1 MPELNLDKIL
11 ASLDLRISEVT
22 LPDEYD
28 QISKDY
34 LGKDSLLAEERKK
47 LPTLSNED
55 KKTYGK
61 KLTELSKEIESKI
74 ESSQKQFILDT
85 FQKKEKEEFTDI
97 TIDWNRNEGS
107 YKHILSSVMDEVVN
121 IFSSIGYEVAYGPE
135 AETSWHNFDAL
146 NTPDWH
152 PARYESDTIYLNSDL
167 ETLLRTQTS
176 TVQIR
181 HMEQNDPPVYIVA
194 PGRVF
199 RSDQLDATHSPV
211 FHQLEGL
218 AIDKNLSFTDL
229 KGTLEYFTKEFFGE
243 NIETKFIPH
252 FFPFTEPSAEV
263 LVKWNDGSWL
273 EILGCGMVDPNVLEN
288 VGYSKEYKGF
298 AWGVGIE
305 RLAMLRYKI
314 DHIKN
319 FYENDIRFLEQF
331 WWNYWDRGYKTG

>member
-28 QISKDY
+28 EISKDY

-331 WWNYWDRGYKTG
+331 

>member
-22 LPDEYD
+22 IPDEYD

-34 LGKDSLLAEERKK
+34 LGKESLLAEERKK

-61 KLTELSKEIESKI
+61 RLTELSKKIESKI
-74 ESSQKQFILDT
+74 ESSKKQFILDT
-85 FQKKEKEEFTDI
+85 FQKKEKDEFTDI
-97 TIDWNRNEGS
+97 SIDWNRNEGS

-152 PARYESDTIYLNSDL
+152 PARYESDTIYLNSNL

-218 AIDKNLSFTDL
+218 AIDKDLSFTDL

-331 WWNYWDRGYKTG
+331 

>member
-22 LPDEYD
+22 IPDEYD

-47 LPTLSNED
+47 LPNLSNED

-61 KLTELSKEIESKI
+61 RLTELSKKIESKI
-74 ESSQKQFILDT
+74 ESSKNQFILNT
-85 FQKKEKEEFTDI
+85 FQKKEKDEFTDI
-97 TIDWNRNEGS
+97 SIDWNRNEGS

-152 PARYESDTIYLNSDL
+152 PARYESDTIYLNSNL

-331 WWNYWDRGYKTG
+331 

>member
-61 KLTELSKEIESKI
+61 KLTELSKKIESKI
-74 ESSQKQFILDT
+74 ASSKQQFILNT
-85 FQKKEKEEFTDI
+85 FQKKEKGEFTDI

-331 WWNYWDRGYKTG
+331 

>member
-61 KLTELSKEIESKI
+61 KLTELSKKIESKI
-74 ESSQKQFILDT
+74 ASSKKQFILDT
-85 FQKKEKEEFTDI
+85 FKKKEKDEFTDI

-331 WWNYWDRGYKTG
+331 

>member
-74 ESSQKQFILDT
+74 ESSKKQFILDT
-85 FQKKEKEEFTDI
+85 FQKKEKDEFTDI

-218 AIDKNLSFTDL
+218 AIDKNLCFTDL

-263 LVKWNDGSWL
+263 LVKWNDGTWL

-314 DHIKN
+314 DHI
-319 FYENDIRFLEQF
+319 
-331 WWNYWDRGYKTG
+331 

>member
-22 LPDEYD
+22 LPDEFD
-28 QISKDY
+28 QISKEY

-47 LPTLSNED
+47 LPNLSNED

-61 KLTELSKEIESKI
+61 RLTELSKKIESKI
-74 ESSQKQFILDT
+74 ESSKKQFILDT
-85 FQKKEKEEFTDI
+85 FQKKEKDEFTDI
-97 TIDWNRNEGS
+97 SIDWNRNEGS

-152 PARYESDTIYLNSDL
+152 PARYESDTIYLNPNL

-331 WWNYWDRGYKTG
+331 

>member
-22 LPDEYD
+22 LTDEFD

-74 ESSQKQFILDT
+74 ESSKKQFILDT

-199 RSDQLDATHSPV
+199 RSDHLDATHSPV

-273 EILGCGMVDPNVLEN
+273 EILGCGMVDPNVLKN

-331 WWNYWDRGYKTG
+331 

>member
-34 LGKDSLLAEERKK
+34 LGKDSLIAEERKK

-55 KKTYGK
+55 KKKYGK
-61 KLTELSKEIESKI
+61 KLTELSKKI
-74 ESSQKQFILDT
+74 ESTIASSKKQFILDT
-85 FQKKEKEEFTDI
+85 FQKKEKDEFTDI

-331 WWNYWDRGYKTG
+331 

>member
-34 LGKDSLLAEERKK
+34 LGKDSLLAEERKT

-61 KLTELSKEIESKI
+61 KLTELSKKIESKI
-74 ESSQKQFILDT
+74 ESSKKQFISDT
-85 FQKKEKEEFTDI
+85 FQKKEKEEFSDI

-331 WWNYWDRGYKTG
+331 

>member
-22 LPDEYD
+22 SPDEYD

-34 LGKDSLLAEERKK
+34 LGKESLLAEERKK
-47 LPTLSNED
+47 LPALSSED

-61 KLTELSKEIESKI
+61 KLTEFSKKIESKI
-74 ESSQKQFILDT
+74 ESSKKQFILET
-85 FQKKEKEEFTDI
+85 FQKKEKDEFTDI

-152 PARYESDTIYLNSDL
+152 PARYESDTIYLDPNL

-331 WWNYWDRGYKTG
+331 

>member
-1 MPELNLDKIL
+1 MPELNFDKVY
-11 ASLDLRISEVT
+11 ASLDLRIK
-22 LPDEYD
+22 D
-28 QISKDY
+28 ISNINEFDDLTKEF
-34 LGKDSLLAEERKK
+34 LGKNSLISEERKK
-47 LPTLSNED
+47 LSTLSNED
-55 KKTYGK
+55 KKSYGI
-61 KLTELSKEIESKI
+61 KLTKATEFITSEIKKQRKFFLN
-74 ESSQKQFILDT
+74 SQFSDRENNEKLD
-85 FQKKEKEEFTDI
+85 I
-97 TIDWNRNEGS
+97 SIDWKPSRGT
-107 YKHILSSVMDEVVN
+107 YKHVLSSVMDEVVS
-121 IFSSIGYEVAYGPE
+121 IFSSIGYEVAHGPE

-152 PARYESDTIYLNSDL
+152 PARYESDTLYLDKDL

-181 HMEQNDPPVYIVA
+181 HMEENEPPVYIVA

-218 AIDKNLSFTDL
+218 AIDKNLTFTDL
-229 KGTLEYFTKEFFGE
+229 KGTLEFFVKEFFGSD
-243 NIETKFIPH
+243 IETKFIPH

-263 LVKWNDGSWL
+263 LVKWQNGEWL
-273 EILGCGMVDPNVLEN
+273 EILGCGMVDPNVLSN
-288 VGYSKEYKGF
+288 VNYPDNYKGF

-319 FYENDIRFLEQF
+319 FYDNDIRFLEQF
-331 WWNYWDRGYKTG
+331 

>member
-22 LPDEYD
+22 IPDEYD

-61 KLTELSKEIESKI
+61 KLTELSKKIESKI
-74 ESSQKQFILDT
+74 ASSKKQFILDI
-85 FQKKEKEEFTDI
+85 FQKKEKDEFTDI

-331 WWNYWDRGYKTG
+331 

>member
-1 MPELNLDKIL
+1 MPELNFDKVY
-11 ASLDLRISEVT
+11 ASLDLRIKDIT
-22 LPDEYD
+22 NIDEFD
-28 QISKDY
+28 ELTKEF
-34 LGKDSLLAEERKK
+34 LGKNSLISEERKK
-47 LPTLSNED
+47 LISLSKED
-55 KKTYGK
+55 KKNYGI
-61 KLTELSKEIESKI
+61 KLKEATEYITSRIEEERHLFLNSTFSSIEESEI
-74 ESSQKQFILDT
+74 
-85 FQKKEKEEFTDI
+85 TDI
-97 TIDWNRNEGS
+97 TIDWKPSRGT
-107 YKHILSSVMDEVVN
+107 YKHVLSTVMEEVVS

-152 PARYESDTIYLNSDL
+152 PARYESDTLYLDNNL

-181 HMEQNDPPVYIVA
+181 HMEENDPPVYIVA

-218 AIDKNLSFTDL
+218 AIDKNLTFTDL
-229 KGTLEYFTKEFFGE
+229 KGTLEFFVKEFFGSDV
-243 NIETKFIPH
+243 ETKFIPH

-263 LVKWNDGSWL
+263 LVKWQNGEWL
-273 EILGCGMVDPNVLEN
+273 EILGCGMVDPNVLSN
-288 VGYSKEYKGF
+288 VNYPDTYKGF

-319 FYENDIRFLEQF
+319 FYDNDIRFLEQF
-331 WWNYWDRGYKTG
+331 

>member
-263 LVKWNDGSWL
+263 LVKWDDGSWL

-331 WWNYWDRGYKTG
+331 